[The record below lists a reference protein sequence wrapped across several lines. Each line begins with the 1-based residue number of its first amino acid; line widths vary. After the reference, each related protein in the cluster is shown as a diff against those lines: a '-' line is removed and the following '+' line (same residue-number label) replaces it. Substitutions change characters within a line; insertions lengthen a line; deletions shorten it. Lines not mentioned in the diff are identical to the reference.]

1 MKIDDTLQKESDEI
15 VAQAGAITIKTEED
29 FNLAAGIVVK
39 IRGIKNRI
47 LDAVNPFVESADK
60 AHKDAVAQRKKL
72 LAPSE
77 AAESALKNAMDA
89 YARAEAEKKRKEE
102 EAFQKKMEAAK
113 TPEAMEK
120 IIAKAPAPTV
130 LPKAAGVI
138 TVEEWSGTVINAAI
152 LPREYLI
159 PDYDKL
165 IAITKTLKNDTAIPG
180 WKPTMTVKTRG
191 VRA

>member
-1 MKIDDTLQKESDEI
+1 MKIDDALQKENDEI
-15 VAQAGAITIKTEED
+15 VATAAAITVATETD
-29 FNLAAGIVVK
+29 FNNAAGIVVK
-39 IRGIKNRI
+39 LRAIQKRI
-47 LDAVNPFVESADK
+47 FDAVNPFVESANE
-60 AHKDAVAQRKKL
+60 AHKAAVAQRKKL

-77 AAESALKNAMDA
+77 TAEKALKDAMDA

-102 EAFQKKMEAAK
+102 EAFRKKLEAAK
-113 TPEAMEK
+113 TPEAAER
-120 IIAKAPAPTV
+120 IVAKAPAPTV

-138 TVEEWSGTVINAAI
+138 TVEEWGGTVVNAAI

-165 IAITKTLKNDTAIPG
+165 LAITKTLKNDTQIPG